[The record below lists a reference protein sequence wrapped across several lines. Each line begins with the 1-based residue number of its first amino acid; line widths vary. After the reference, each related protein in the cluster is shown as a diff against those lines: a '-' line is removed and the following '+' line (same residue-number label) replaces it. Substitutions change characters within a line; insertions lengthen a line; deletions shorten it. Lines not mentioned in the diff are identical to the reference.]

1 MGCTCRRESRHI
13 SLFRKEHSIIGSITC
28 IGWEVGQDALGQA
41 AWLEGNEIEFH
52 VKLKCKK

>member
-1 MGCTCRRESRHI
+1 MGGRRASRHI
-13 SLFRKEHSIIGSITC
+13 FLFRKEHSLIVSMAC

-52 VKLKCKK
+52 VELQRKK